1 MYYCT
6 YESPVGLLRLTGGD
20 RLETL
25 TFLLSK
31 TRKEPESDWTQDTR
45 PFAKVLTQ
53 LDAYFGGSLKRF
65 NLILDRDLKI
75 QGTDFQ
81 QKVWKELLK
90 IPYGQ
95 TISYGQL
102 AERIG
107 NPTAFRAVGLA
118 NGKNPISII
127 IPCHRVIGKDG
138 SLTGFGGGI
147 DVKRQLLSLEQAN
160 G

>member
-25 TFLLSK
+25 TFPLSK
-31 TRKEPESDWTQDTR
+31 TRKEPKSTWTEDTR
-45 PFAKVLTQ
+45 PFSKVLAQ
-53 LDAYFGGSLKRF
+53 LDAYFDGSLKCF